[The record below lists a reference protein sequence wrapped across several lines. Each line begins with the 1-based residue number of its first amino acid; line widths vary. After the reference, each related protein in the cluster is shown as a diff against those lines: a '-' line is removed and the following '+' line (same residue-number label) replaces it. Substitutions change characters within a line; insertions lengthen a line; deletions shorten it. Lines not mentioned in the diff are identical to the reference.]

1 MITPKFTPKG
11 KNPFASK
18 ECIDILNFR
27 LEQEEYS
34 SRIYHAMSLWLDDK
48 GYMNASKLWQKDS
61 DGEMVHAS
69 WAKEYL
75 LDMGIQPNTPA
86 LKEPMRS
93 FEGFPDII
101 RKSYDHEITITKQCN
116 ELATHALKMSNHLL
130 HQLAIKFLQEQQE
143 ELGKIQ
149 NLIDQLESFGE
160 DKIAMRLLDHE
171 LKDYL

>member
-1 MITPKFTPKG
+1 
-11 KNPFASK
+11 
-18 ECIDILNFR
+18 
-27 LEQEEYS
+27 
-34 SRIYHAMSLWLDDK
+34 MSLWLDDK

-69 WAKEYL
+69 WAKQYL

-93 FEGFPDII
+93 FEGLPDII